1 MARLGGKYWDEMPW
15 GGALGRDDSF
25 RLLEATQVEERA
37 RQVLDDLED
46 LCVLLLFSVFE
57 ATVRE
62 RALTDVS
69 DELPTLRHPALVQAM
84 ETLNDTISHGSFYR
98 VLEAYKGLD
107 ADLVEEVNQVRRY
120 RNWVAHGRRGAQPDN
135 VGPDVAYD
143 RLRRF
148 LERLAL
154 PKPR

>member
-1 MARLGGKYWDEMPW
+1 MARLGGKYWDELPW
-15 GGALGRDDSF
+15 EGSLGRDDSF
-25 RLLEATQVEERA
+25 RLQEATQVEEKSRA
-37 RQVLDDLED
+37 VLDDLED

-62 RALTDVS
+62 RALADVAE
-69 DELPTLRHPALVQAM
+69 ELPILRHPTLVQAM
-84 ETLNDTISHGSFYR
+84 ETLNDTIRHGSFYR
-98 VLEAYKGLD
+98 VMEAYKGLD

-120 RNWVAHGRRGAQPDN
+120 RNWVAHGRQGVQPDN

-148 LERLAL
+148 LERLAISAS
-154 PKPR
+154 P